1 MKIMILNS
9 NIKQNSKTIFGV
21 IRNLILD
28 FILYFVTAYII
39 WESTLYM
46 YHEHRVKYEIH
57 YASLEDVSKKRSWQ
71 TIYNSNYRKKCSKL
85 LQLKMYI

>member
-46 YHEHRVKYEIH
+46 YHEHRVKHQIH
-57 YASLEDVSKKRSWQ
+57 YASLEEVSKKKYDKQ
-71 TIYNSNYRKKCSKL
+71 FTTVITPKNVQNYYN
-85 LQLKMYI
+85 